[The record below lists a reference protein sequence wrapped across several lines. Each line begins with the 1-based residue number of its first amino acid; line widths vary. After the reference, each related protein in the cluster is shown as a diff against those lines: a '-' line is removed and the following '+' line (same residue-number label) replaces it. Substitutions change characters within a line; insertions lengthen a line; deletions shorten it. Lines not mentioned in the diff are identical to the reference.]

1 MLTVRKTSAIRANRH
16 EIENKQNEATAY
28 LYGDIGG
35 WFGIDHQ
42 EWIKEFNA
50 IEASTIHLRIDSS
63 GGDIFAARAMK
74 TAIMQHKAKVVA
86 HIDGLAA
93 SAASFLAMG
102 ADEIEIVDGGFFMIH
117 RAMSG
122 FDILGYFNIDDLDEL
137 ISDITKERDLH
148 VKINESI
155 AADYVKR
162 TGNSKEVVLSWMAA
176 ETWFTAKEAIDN
188 KFADRLYDGDP
199 VEGSYDLS
207 IFAKVPEEIK
217 NRNTKMSKRTLEKAL
232 RDAGLTNKEAKKI
245 LAEGFKDD
253 QRDVEPSADPTP
265 ETVDKVLRD
274 AKPVMVQRDAEPP
287 KPKKDKISDLLT
299 RAEVV
304 APSTN

>member
-1 MLTVRKTSAIRANRH
+1 MLTIRKTSAIRANRH
-16 EIENKQNEATAY
+16 DIENKQNEATAY

-35 WFGIDHQ
+35 WFGIDHL
-42 EWIKEFNA
+42 EWVKEFNA
-50 IEASTIHLRIDSS
+50 IDAATIHLRIDSS

-74 TAIMQHKAKVVA
+74 TAIMQHKANVIA

-122 FDILGYFNIDDLDEL
+122 LDILGYFNIDDLNDL
-137 ISDITKERDLH
+137 IDDITKERDLH

-162 TGNSKEVVLSWMAA
+162 TGNSKETVLSWMAA
-176 ETWFTAKEAIDN
+176 ETWFTAKEAVDN
-188 KFADRLYDGDP
+188 KFADRIYDGEP

-207 IFAKVPEEIK
+207 IFVKVPDEIK
-217 NRNTKMSKRTLEKAL
+217 NRNTNLSKRTLERAL
-232 RDAGLTNKEAKKI
+232 RDAGLSNKEAKKI
-245 LAEGFKDD
+245 LAEGFRDD
-253 QRDVEPSADPTP
+253 QRDVDTPADPMP
-265 ETVDKVLRD
+265 PKAD
-274 AKPVMVQRDAEPP
+274 QRDVVEP
-287 KPKKDKISDLLT
+287 KPKKDDVMDLLVRVKQT
-299 RAEVV
+299 VK
-304 APSTN
+304 TTD